1 VEYHGIHNTRVRGVV
16 HVVLAVGL
24 GAAVQAQKAE
34 LPTVSAVRAMTRDAQ
49 AEGKGDSSAIVL
61 ALDKRV
67 RARWGD
73 FETFPVSIV
82 RRQDLT
88 IYLAT
93 PYMAYRR
100 AVIEHL
106 RMREALS
113 AVPWTDAAVIN
124 VSPERI
130 DAPDIIAVTVTRDGR
145 EIKPLR
151 SQLRPM
157 QFSNGSGSSASLHA
171 GEVHFPMPAFSPGGA
186 VVVRVL
192 SAAGEPFVV
201 TLQDDQLQQL
211 K

>member
-1 VEYHGIHNTRVRGVV
+1 VRGAL
-16 HVVLAVGL
+16 HVVLAAAL
-24 GAAVQAQKAE
+24 GAAGQAQRADQ
-34 LPTVSAVRAMTRDAQ
+34 PTAAAVRAMTREAQ

-88 IYLAT
+88 ISLAT
-93 PYMAYRR
+93 PYLSYRR

-106 RMREALS
+106 RMREALT
-113 AVPWTDAAVIN
+113 AVPWIDAAVIS

-130 DAPDIIAVTVTRDGR
+130 DAPDVTAVTVTRDGR

-157 QFSNGSGSSASLHA
+157 KFSNGSGDSASLHA
-171 GEVHFPMPAFSPGGA
+171 GEIHFPMTALAPGA
-186 VVVRVL
+186 VVVVRVT

-201 TLQDDQLQQL
+201 TLQDEQLQQL

>member
-1 VEYHGIHNTRVRGVV
+1 MRAAV
-16 HVVLAVGL
+16 HALLALGL
-24 GAAVQAQKAE
+24 AAAVQAQKAN
-34 LPTVSAVRAMTRDAQ
+34 LPTASAVRAMTRDAQ

-93 PYMAYRR
+93 PYMSYRR

-106 RMREALS
+106 RMREALT
-113 AVPWTDAAVIN
+113 AVPWTDAAVISVN
-124 VSPERI
+124 PERI
-130 DAPDIIAVTVTRDGR
+130 DAPDVTAVAVTRDGR
-145 EIKPLR
+145 EIKPTR

-157 QFSNGSGSSASLHA
+157 QFSNGGGNSASLHA
-171 GEVHFPMPAFSPGGA
+171 GDIHFPMAAFSPGA
-186 VVVRVL
+186 VVVVSVS
-192 SAAGEPFVV
+192 SASGEPFVV
-201 TLQDDQLQQL
+201 TLQDDQLKQL

>member
-1 VEYHGIHNTRVRGVV
+1 VRGAL
-16 HVVLAVGL
+16 HVVLAAGL
-24 GAAVQAQKAE
+24 GAAVQAQKAD
-34 LPTVSAVRAMTRDAQ
+34 LPTVSAVRAMTREAQ
-49 AEGKGDSSAIVL
+49 AEGRGDSSAIVL
-61 ALDKRV
+61 ALDRRV

-82 RRQDLT
+82 RRPDLT

-93 PYMAYRR
+93 PYMSYRR

-106 RMREALS
+106 RMREALT
-113 AVPWTDAAVIN
+113 AVPWIDAAVIS

-130 DAPDIIAVTVTRDGR
+130 DAPDVNAVTVTRDGR

-157 QFSNGSGSSASLHA
+157 KFSNGSGDSASLHA
-171 GEVHFPMPAFSPGGA
+171 GEIHFPMAALAPGGA
-186 VVVRVL
+186 VVVRVI

>member
-1 VEYHGIHNTRVRGVV
+1 VQGVV

-34 LPTVSAVRAMTRDAQ
+34 LPTASAVRTMTRDAQ

-106 RMREALS
+106 RMREVLT
-113 AVPWTDAAVIN
+113 AVPWTDAAVIS

-130 DAPDIIAVTVTRDGR
+130 DAPDITAVIVTRDGR

-157 QFSNGSGSSASLHA
+157 QFSNGGGASASLHA
-171 GEVHFPMPAFSPGGA
+171 GEVHFPMNAFAPGA
-186 VVVRVL
+186 EVVVRVL
-192 SAAGEPFVV
+192 SAPGEPFVV
-201 TLQDDQLQQL
+201 TLPDDQLRQL